1 MAEQLLQCR
10 IAPGQLMGEFAV
22 SGTLSDG
29 TEFSM
34 FAREN
39 DVEFEGVPSEE
50 FPIDGWIRVSVRER
64 QGKLVLVQ
72 LPGQALENGRF
83 VTVND
88 DQVKAGHQRER
99 V

>member
-1 MAEQLLQCR
+1 MDEHWLRCK

-22 SGTLSDG
+22 SGTLFNG

-39 DVEFEGVPSEE
+39 DVEFEGVSPEE
-50 FPIDGWIRVSVRER
+50 LPVDGLIRVSLRDR
-64 QGKLVLVQ
+64 RGKLVLVQ
-72 LPGQALENGRF
+72 LPGQAIENGPF
-83 VTVND
+83 VTVNE
-88 DQVKAGHQRER
+88 DQLTTRHQRER

>member
-1 MAEQLLQCR
+1 MAEQWLRCK

-22 SGTLSDG
+22 GGTLFDG

-50 FPIDGWIRVSVRER
+50 FPVDGWIRVSVKDRR
-64 QGKLVLVQ
+64 GKLVLVR
-72 LPGQALENGRF
+72 LPGQAIENGPF
-83 VTVND
+83 LTFNE
-88 DQVKAGHQRER
+88 DQLTTRHQPER

>member
-1 MAEQLLQCR
+1 MAEQWLRCK

-22 SGTLSDG
+22 GGTLFDG

-50 FPIDGWIRVSVRER
+50 FPVDGWIRVSVKDRR
-64 QGKLVLVQ
+64 GKLVLVQ

-88 DQVKAGHQRER
+88 DQVRVGHQRER

>member
-1 MAEQLLQCR
+1 MAEQWLRCK
-10 IAPGQLMGEFAV
+10 IAPGQLMGEFAL
-22 SGTLSDG
+22 SGTLFDG

-50 FPIDGWIRVSVRER
+50 VPVDGWIRVSLRDR
-64 QGKLVLVQ
+64 RGKLVLVQ
-72 LPGQALENGRF
+72 LPGQAIENGPF

-88 DQVKAGHQRER
+88 DQLAIGRQRER